1 MNLQPLFEKQ
11 RQLDQYIIKKKGL
24 EGQDLLPNKILAL
37 QVELGELANEWRGFK
52 HWSDNQEPK
61 HGYEPLIECDK
72 CGGKGFWFSGE
83 RIHCQKCKQTGKVTN
98 PLLEELVDCLHFIL
112 SIGIET
118 WHEPGL
124 VEPLKANTGV
134 LQQFLSL
141 NQHVGSMSFAWSVDE
156 AGDFTTTNFYDR
168 YDQSLKLL
176 LGLGEMLEF
185 TFDEIEQ
192 AYNEKWEENIRRQ
205 DAGY

>member
-83 RIHCQKCKQTGKVTN
+83 RVHCQKCKQTGKVTN
-98 PLLEELVDCLHFIL
+98 PLLEEYIDCLHFML
-112 SIGIET
+112 SIGMELELPT
-118 WHEPGL
+118 
-124 VEPLKANTGV
+124 N
-134 LQQFLSL
+134 
-141 NQHVGSMSFAWSVDE
+141 HVYY
-156 AGDFTTTNFYDR
+156 TYD
-168 YDQSLKLL
+168 
-176 LGLGEMLEF
+176 LGEEDTIVGQFQTCFNDVAGYCMDGDPYYITELIRDFGSLGTALGFTLEQ
-185 TFDEIEQ
+185 IEQ
-192 AYNEKWEENIRRQ
+192 AYNEKWAENIRRQ
-205 DAGY
+205 NAGY